1 MTLAVYYRRSCLG
14 PAYISLERIIV
25 DVDWG
30 QSEKA
35 RDITIDWLI
44 MYYIDKDHGNI
55 TYLNF

>member
-1 MTLAVYYRRSCLG
+1 LG